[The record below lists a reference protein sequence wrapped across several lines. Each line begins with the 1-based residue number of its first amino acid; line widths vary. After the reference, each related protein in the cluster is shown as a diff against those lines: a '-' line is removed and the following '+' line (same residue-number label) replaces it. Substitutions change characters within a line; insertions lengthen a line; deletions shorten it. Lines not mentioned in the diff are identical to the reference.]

1 MSTSKTEDDKRPWLE
16 FDKVKA
22 NADVATILSYYG
34 LIERLERRTNE
45 FVGWCPLGTKKHG
58 KKDSFNF
65 KIEKKS
71 FKCFACKQHG
81 STIDFVAKYQGLHLR
96 ESAEILVMIHD
107 GNAPKAP
114 LPRND
119 FEELP
124 DSLEEP
130 VSEASEQT
138 EGFTQLAETE
148 GDALRSPSAD
158 DPAISSQGIKIPDKK
173 PVRPFLEFAEALLQV
188 TAGKIDASRYVVMD
202 KVVLAGLLDE
212 MEEITK
218 LLNKIKG

>member
-1 MSTSKTEDDKRPWLE
+1 MNTEKEKGPWLD
-16 FDKVKA
+16 FDTVKA
-22 NADVATILSYYG
+22 NANVVEVLSHYG
-34 LIERLERRTNE
+34 LLERLFQTQKDEL
-45 FVGWCPLGTKKHG
+45 VGWCPLGTKKHG

-65 KIEKKS
+65 NIKKKT

-107 GNAPKAP
+107 GTAPQAP

-130 VSEASEQT
+130 ASEASEQT

-148 GDALRSPSAD
+148 GDASRSPSAD
-158 DPAISSQGIKIPDKK
+158 DPATVSTGIKIPDTK
-173 PVRPFLEFAEALLQV
+173 PESPFLSFNQALLKV
-188 TAGKIDASRYVVMD
+188 TSGEVHHSQYIVFD
-202 KVVLAGLLDE
+202 KVIFIKF
-212 MEEITK
+212 MNEIEAMNA
-218 LLNKIKG
+218 NKK